1 MHMYNFIE
9 NIFSHKLH
17 PNHIF
22 PLLLSSQFLPTP
34 LSKIHSVSLS
44 SVLKTGFQEATVSQ
58 DRGRYN
64 KTSQKYSHRDLTRQP
79 NRRKSAPRTD
89 NRVRQTPTFTLKS
102 TTNYQ
107 AKNHSIY
114 SEDRVQIMQF

>member
-22 PLLLSSQFLPTP
+22 PLLLSSQFPPTP
-34 LSKIHSVSLS
+34 LSKIHSVFLS
-44 SVLKTGFQEATVSQ
+44 SFLKTGFQEETVSQ

-64 KTSQKYSHRDLTRQP
+64 KTSQKDSHRDLTRQP
-79 NRRKSAPRTD
+79 NRRKNAPRTD
-89 NRVRQTPTFTLKS
+89 NRV
-102 TTNYQ
+102 
-107 AKNHSIY
+107 
-114 SEDRVQIMQF
+114 